1 MRSGSFASASMLPNP
16 CLTVRLSFRMI
27 GWRLLPS
34 QCLKS
39 SEGKKQ
45 SGFNSGCK
53 FCHIPWYLTVIFL
66 KLLTLIDAHVVSP
79 GWCLVCRMVCS
90 TEWAFALS
98 VVWLW
103 WLWDLWWL
111 FYPFLLNVKWSE
123 THDIWWKICHFSLA
137 DQHIFTSWMIENE
150 KDATPTTRFPITINQ
165 LISEQRLHSRLYVL
179 LCTEMLSWPVQS
191 YLAEKPSISC
201 CMHVGRAPARF
212 IALSKIEI
220 SLSSAN

>member
-16 CLTVRLSFRMI
+16 CLTVKLPFMMI

-66 KLLTLIDAHVVSP
+66 KLLTLIDARVVSP
-79 GWCLVCRMVCS
+79 GWCLVCR
-90 TEWAFALS
+90 TEWAFASS
-98 VVWLW
+98 VVWLWWLW

-123 THDIWWKICHFSLA
+123 THDMRWA
-137 DQHIFTSWMIENE
+137 DQHIFTSWMIENK
-150 KDATPTTRFPITINQ
+150 KDATPTTRFPINQ
-165 LISEQRLHSRLYVL
+165 LISEQRLHSSLYVL

-212 IALSKIEI
+212 IPLSKIEI

>member
-1 MRSGSFASASMLPNP
+1 MCSGSLASASMLPNP
-16 CLTVRLSFRMI
+16 CLTVKPPFRMI
-27 GWRLLPS
+27 GWCLLPS

-39 SEGKKQ
+39 SEWKKQ

-66 KLLTLIDAHVVSP
+66 KLLTLIGALVVSP
-79 GWCLVCRMVCS
+79 GWCLVCR
-90 TEWAFALS
+90 TEWAFASS

-123 THDIWWKICHFSLA
+123 THDIRWA

-150 KDATPTTRFPITINQ
+150 KDATPTTCFPITINQ
-165 LISEQRLHSRLYVL
+165 LISEQRLHSSLCFFVHWNVVMASSVLFSWETIHQLLYARGQSASQVYP
-179 LCTEMLSWPVQS
+179 TVQNWNISFLS
-191 YLAEKPSISC
+191 
-201 CMHVGRAPARF
+201 
-212 IALSKIEI
+212 
-220 SLSSAN
+220 